1 MAVAI
6 QSGSWTGVPTSLS
19 PTNIN
24 AVLSRLDCTAC
35 SLCKRNKRHKRHG
48 TGLHGFLPGEEL
60 SIDYQGKISPT
71 SARGFTGFYII
82 RDKYSGYVHCTMVQD
97 KSATTLRLVLTDVIS
112 FYTTHGHTI
121 RTIRCDAGSTEKRR
135 CTAHVPKVHLQHRRS
150 TSRTW
155 PSRTE
160 SSRT

>member
-1 MAVAI
+1 MGHASRQQMAVAI
-6 QSGSWTGVPTSLS
+6 QSGSWTGVPFSLT

-82 RDKYSGYVHCTMVQD
+82 RDKYSGCNQND
-97 KSATTLRLVLTDVIS
+97 PLRRRI
-112 FYTTHGHTI
+112 HG
-121 RTIRCDAGSTEKRR
+121 KRR